1 MSASAGP
8 AADPPPV
15 PVRMLSDALVA
26 LGAYAEPPTPE
37 ELAAAEEREGTAAL
51 TARLANALYGVAL
64 AHVATAEVAAAQ
76 AGAVTD
82 RGEAWRATGGDLEGT
97 VALLHYA
104 AMRLSKDL
112 QVVADRVPVDLGVL
126 GAAAGAAQALTL
138 LLEVTTI
145 RSMDDPRAGRVTTN
159 LARAGDELQ
168 VAAERLAGLFAVGRS
183 VAALIE
189 GPRR

>member
-1 MSASAGP
+1 MSASAGS
-8 AADPPPV
+8 AAGPPV
-15 PVRMLSDALVA
+15 IPVRMLSDALAA
-26 LGAYAEPPTPE
+26 LGVYAEPPAPAQ
-37 ELAAAEEREGTAAL
+37 LAEAGAREGTAAL

-64 AHVATAEVAAAQ
+64 AHVMTAEVVAGQ

-82 RGEAWRATGGDLEGT
+82 RGEAWRATGGDPEGT

-112 QVVADRVPVDLGVL
+112 QAIADRVPVDLGVL

-145 RSMDDPRAGRVTTN
+145 RSMDDPRAGHVTTN

-168 VAAERLAGLFAVGRS
+168 VAAERLENLFAAGRS